1 MSASGHSGHLSGHRL
16 YVYLRRIALALS
28 WTPFHPQWYSFRVK
42 ELAARRVAGAA
53 TGNFLDVGCAGATL
67 RSRVA
72 NSCRYLG
79 LDYPTTGK
87 ELYGAKPDIFADAAH
102 MPFSNDSFD
111 SVCLLDVLEH
121 LPEPENSLNEIARIL
136 RPGGFLYISVPFMYP
151 IHDAPHDY
159 QRMTVHGLR
168 RWLDNSGLELVEIS
182 SFGRPVETAAML
194 FNVALARALAKSVSV
209 FPPAVLLAVLVM
221 PAVFVS
227 NVISWALAWIGR
239 DDDCMPFSYWLSARR
254 AGGNESDGQ
263 K

>member
-1 MSASGHSGHLSGHRL
+1 MTASGYSEVLSGHRL
-16 YVYLRRIALALS
+16 YVEIRRIALALS
-28 WTPFHPQWYSFRVK
+28 WTPFHPQWYSFRAK
-42 ELAARRVAGAA
+42 EAAARRVVGAA
-53 TGNFLDVGCAGATL
+53 TGDFLDVGCAGGAL

-72 NSCRYLG
+72 SNCRYLG
-79 LDYPTTGK
+79 LDYPATGK
-87 ELYGAKPDIFADAAH
+87 ELYGAKPDIFADAAY
-102 MPFSNDSFD
+102 MPFSDSCFD

-121 LPEPENSLNEIARIL
+121 LPEPEKGLNEIARIL

-194 FNVALARALAKSVSV
+194 FNIALARALAKSVSF
-209 FPPAVLLAVLVM
+209 FPPAVLLAVVVM

-227 NVISWALAWIGR
+227 NVMSWALAWIGLY
-239 DDDCMPFSYWLSARR
+239 DDCMPFSYWLSARR
-254 AGGNESDGQ
+254 VSGNESDGQ